1 MELLTFVFAIALA
14 IGLGMAIW
22 FNTKSG
28 QKWIDELKIIEKIA
42 LKIWLFAELSV
53 TLPPKF
59 RY

>member
-28 QKWIDELKIIEKIA
+28 QKWIDDL
-42 LKIWLFAELSV
+42 
-53 TLPPKF
+53 
-59 RY
+59 